1 MSVTEQDSSIGSR
14 ANDPLIGRQLGD
26 YRLTSKLASGGMA
39 SVYKGMDYKL
49 QRSAAVKVL
58 DRSKVDDDRTLH
70 KRFQREA
77 QSVAALDHNNII
89 RIYQFG
95 EEEDLYFL
103 AMHLVKGKDL
113 SAELKRLRRRGKN
126 TTMSVNRALDLMTQV
141 ASALDYAHSKDF
153 IHRDVK
159 PSNILLERDTDRAI
173 LMDFGLV
180 FRASAETTMG
190 TAFGTPRYIAP
201 EQAISSNKVVPQS
214 DIYAFAVIMYELL
227 TGQTPFNGESPMEIA
242 LSHISDP
249 PPPPRSINPEIPEAV
264 EKELLKALDKEPE
277 NRHKTTMDFVNAI
290 RRGYEKADAKS
301 TATTQAST
309 TAPSTTKPSQSSAAA
324 IEDAT
329 LVDRELAIPAA
340 AKKPQAQPSSFAQKQ
355 DDSNRKKAGI
365 SPVFIGLIAVALLIA
380 AFFVIN
386 QLGGGS
392 AGAGDGAPVAL
403 IYDEN
408 TFTFINEGDYT
419 LQTEKLMFVRGT
431 NDGPDDYSGG
441 RIRQDILPAGMC
453 YQIVLQ
459 GRTATVPPQ
468 CSPIANHRHAQETLV
483 EPLRFHWRSES
494 QNSGTIS
501 TFAVVYDGKEIT
513 RCNTVPRGGSG
524 ECRFNWPVPPPPT
537 PTVES

>member
-1 MSVTEQDSSIGSR
+1 LSVTEQDSSIGSR

-126 TTMSVNRALDLMTQV
+126 TTMSVTRALDIMTQV

-227 TGQTPFNGESPMEIA
+227 TGQTPFDGESPMEIA

-249 PPPPRSINPEIPEAV
+249 PPPPRSIKPEIPEAV
-264 EKELLKALDKEPE
+264 ERELLKALDKEPE

-290 RRGYEKADAKS
+290 RRGYDKASEKAS
-301 TATTQAST
+301 ATTQAST
-309 TAPSTTKPSQSSAAA
+309 TAPSTTKPSQSSALV
-324 IEDAT
+324 EDAT
-329 LVDRELAIPAA
+329 LIDVGVPVPAA
-340 AKKPQAQPSSFAQKQ
+340 KSGAKPAAKVSTPAASAQ
-355 DDSNRKKAGI
+355 KKAGI

-380 AFFVIN
+380 AFFIMN

-392 AGAGDGAPVAL
+392 FAGGDGAPVAL

-419 LQTEKLMFVRGT
+419 LQTEKLMFVRGV

-441 RIRQDILPAGMC
+441 RIRQDILPPGMC

-459 GRTATVPPQ
+459 GRNATVPPQ
-468 CSPIANHRHAQETLV
+468 CAPIANHRHAQETLV

-494 QNSGTIS
+494 QNSGTIN
-501 TFAVVYDGKEIT
+501 TFAVLYDGKEVT
-513 RCNTVPRGGSG
+513 RCDTVPRGGAG

-537 PTVES
+537 PTAES

>member
-1 MSVTEQDSSIGSR
+1 MSVTEQDNSIGSR

-113 SAELKRLRRRGKN
+113 AAELKRLRRRGKN
-126 TTMSVNRALDLMTQV
+126 TTMSVDRALGIMTEV

-159 PSNILLERDTDRAI
+159 PSNILLERDTDKAI

-227 TGQTPFNGESPMEIA
+227 TGQTPFDGESPMEIA

-249 PPPPRSINPEIPEAV
+249 PPSPRSIKPEVPEAV

-277 NRHKTTMDFVNAI
+277 NRHRSATDFVNAI
-290 RRGYEKADAKS
+290 RRGYDKGAEKAA
-301 TATTQAST
+301 AAVTTKASA
-309 TAPSTTKPSQSSAAA
+309 TAPSTTKPSQRAEAL
-324 IEDAT
+324 EDAT
-329 LVDRELAIPAA
+329 LIDRELALSAAKPSAAPARQDAA
-340 AKKPQAQPSSFAQKQ
+340 AS
-355 DDSNRKKAGI
+355 RKKAGV
-365 SPVFIGLIAVALLIA
+365 SPVLIGLIAISLLIA
-380 AFFVIN
+380 GFFIFN

-392 AGAGDGAPVAL
+392 LGGGNGAPVAL

-419 LQTEKLMFVRGT
+419 LQTEKLMFVRGV
-431 NDGPDDYSGG
+431 NDGPDDYSGA
-441 RIRQDILPAGMC
+441 RIRQDILPPGMC

-468 CSPIANHRHAQETLV
+468 CAPIANHRHAQETLV

-494 QNSGTIS
+494 QNSGTIN

-513 RCNTVPRGGSG
+513 RCDTVPRGGAG

-537 PTVES
+537 PTVEGPGD